1 MERQYDIR
9 KIFQMLSSVT
19 QVIFIMRKDAAMA
32 CMLLQFFRLYVQTRL
47 CKMKSFGSDDG
58 DNSYQR

>member
-9 KIFQMLSSVT
+9 KIFQMLSSAT

-32 CMLLQFFRLYVQTRL
+32 CMLLLTVL
-47 CKMKSFGSDDG
+47 SFICT
-58 DNSYQR
+58 N

>member
-9 KIFQMLSSVT
+9 KIFKMLSSAT

-32 CMLLQFFRLYVQTRL
+32 CMLLLTVRLYVQTRL
-47 CKMKSFGSDDG
+47 RKMKSFGSDDG